1 MLGLRKQTSVMLLG
15 PLIIID
21 LHNNSRS
28 FDPMGGHGLHV
39 FLDSLQDDP
48 CLQQQSIL
56 DILKALGVWHW
67 ESSDR

>member
-15 PLIIID
+15 PMIID

-28 FDPMGGHGLHV
+28 FDPIGGHASQA

-48 CLQQQSIL
+48 CLQQQSIR
-56 DILKALGVWHW
+56 DILNALGVWHW